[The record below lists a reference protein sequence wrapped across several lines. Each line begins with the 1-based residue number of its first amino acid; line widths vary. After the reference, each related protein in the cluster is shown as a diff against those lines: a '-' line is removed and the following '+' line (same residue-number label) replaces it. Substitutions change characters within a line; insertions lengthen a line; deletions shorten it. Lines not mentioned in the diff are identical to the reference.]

1 MPKIRYLKIRFANQ
15 LMPWELPMFRAAVIE
30 ATGRQSTLFH
40 NHGPGDTFLY
50 RYPKIQ
56 YKITERKATIICL
69 DDGTDDIHYLL
80 QNRSL
85 DLRIGDRQELF
96 EIEDIHIQY
105 PQLQTWQAN
114 FHYALKNWQGLNQE
128 NYQKYQALEGE
139 VERLQ
144 FLEKMLLG
152 NLLAIAR
159 DFELDS
165 EIPIQLQI
173 TRMKEEK
180 WLGYKGRKVLC
191 FTLNF
196 KTNLSL
202 PDYVGLGKGVSVGF
216 GSVKRFGGVEPRE
229 TSQTNDAVE
238 VAFAEET
245 KKS

>member
-1 MPKIRYLKIRFANQ
+1 
-15 LMPWELPMFRAAVIE
+15 
-30 ATGRQSTLFH
+30 
-40 NHGPGDTFLY
+40 
-50 RYPKIQ
+50 
-56 YKITERKATIICL
+56 
-69 DDGTDDIHYLL
+69 
-80 QNRSL
+80 
-85 DLRIGDRQELF
+85 
-96 EIEDIHIQY
+96 
-105 PQLQTWQAN
+105 
-114 FHYALKNWQGLNQE
+114 
-128 NYQKYQALEGE
+128 
-139 VERLQ
+139 
-144 FLEKMLLG
+144 MLLG

-216 GSVKRFGGVEPRE
+216 GSVKRVGGVEPRE